1 MNSFLDSHQPEAAQF
16 VLARF
21 LGRDASPHG
30 NMGKREM
37 LFLFHDSVAN
47 DKPARE
53 TASIDNHGGRSFAR
67 GPSFRRACAVSRMQ
81 RRLRRKNRTAAA
93 RHPYLGKRARCR
105 AEEKG
110 RHSESKR
117 EAGADC
123 SGTGFFVSLWKSQAA
138 IGATAGFAVLRRLMK
153 TYPPMP
159 TRSSSDAA
167 TWPGSGTAAGSPPP
181 PELGPLTSEI
191 SKP

>member
-1 MNSFLDSHQPEAAQF
+1 MSQCSKISPPVKPRQSTTTADG
-16 VLARF
+16 VL
-21 LGRDASPHG
+21 LGSQVSGDA
-30 NMGKREM
+30 
-37 LFLFHDSVAN
+37 V
-47 DKPARE
+47 
-53 TASIDNHGGRSFAR
+53 
-67 GPSFRRACAVSRMQ
+67 AVSRMQ

-93 RHPYLGKRARCR
+93 RHPYLGERARCR

-117 EAGADC
+117 EAGADR

-167 TWPGSGTAAGSPPP
+167 TWPGSGTAAGPGPPAP
-181 PELGPLTSEI
+181 ARMATLGVLS
-191 SKP
+191 